1 MIAQHEQHGQHEQY
15 EQHDSRVS
23 KRGTT
28 LAIRI
33 VRVWTRVYTWH
44 LRPDL
49 QARRR
54 AEIDSDLW
62 EFQQDTE
69 WRRGDASPARQIVL
83 RLLRGMPHDLCWCVE
98 QADVMHRSRH
108 ARLAG
113 TAAAMSAT
121 IAILFAALWLLPAL
135 RPVALPRPLP
145 TAWPLARMQS
155 PKLPCLPAEAA
166 GLVSSHPLNP

>member
-1 MIAQHEQHGQHEQY
+1 MIAQHEQPGQHTR
-15 EQHDSRVS
+15 HDSRVS
-23 KRGTT
+23 KHNIA

-33 VRVWTRVYTWH
+33 VRAWTRVYTWH

-62 EFQQDTE
+62 EFQQDPE
-69 WRRGDASPARQIVL
+69 PHRGASPARQIVL